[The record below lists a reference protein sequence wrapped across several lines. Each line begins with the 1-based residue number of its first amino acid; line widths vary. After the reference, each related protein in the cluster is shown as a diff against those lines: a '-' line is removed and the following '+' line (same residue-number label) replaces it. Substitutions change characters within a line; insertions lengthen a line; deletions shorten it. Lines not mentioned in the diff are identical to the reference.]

1 MRQAQRQRTVATEK
15 PHFSFHSDNRALSLA
30 PDLSDQLQA
39 VKITPEQG
47 FILSRID
54 GRLTP
59 REIVALTPLDEQQTA
74 LALTG
79 LIASG
84 LVLLDGDKHNDAS
97 LDSSDRSEKHVDLA
111 KKEKLREIDRLY
123 RECDKLSPIQILGV
137 AEDAEMDEIK
147 RAFRQKVLHFHP
159 DRYHEIDDPEFRR
172 KLSHLVAVTTD
183 AFNTLNEK
191 LTNKDRSSNGTGIIT
206 DRKESEPDAYDPKQ
220 HAIELYQHARRAFET
235 QDFWQAIQLLRQA
248 VEVKDDEPEY
258 HFLLAQALMKN
269 RKWRKEAGES
279 LRKAAE
285 LDPCNPEY
293 LGMLAALYQSEGL
306 QMRAKKVIEQ
316 VKGIDPDYEIPE
328 LPA

>member
-1 MRQAQRQRTVATEK
+1 MTSEK
-15 PHFSFHSDNRALSLA
+15 TQFSFHSESRSLSLA

-54 GRLTP
+54 GKLTP
-59 REIVALTPLDEQQTA
+59 REILALTPLDEQQTA

-84 LVLLDGDKHNDAS
+84 LVLLDGKVHSDAS

-111 KKEKLREIDRLY
+111 KKEKLAEIERLY
-123 RECDKLSPIQILGV
+123 RECDKLGPARVLGV
-137 AEDAEMDEIK
+137 EENAGVDEVK

-172 KLSHLVAVTTD
+172 KLSHLVAVATD

-191 LTNKDRSSNGTGIIT
+191 LAKKDRGSNGIQIT
-206 DRKESEPDAYDPKQ
+206 SDPKEGEPEAYDAKQ
-220 HAIELYQHARRAFET
+220 HAIELYQHARRAFDT

-248 VEVKDDEPEY
+248 VEVKGNEPEY
-258 HFLLAQALMKN
+258 HFLLAQALLKN
-269 RKWRKEAGES
+269 KKWRKEAGES

-285 LDPCNPEY
+285 LDPMNPEY
-293 LGMLAALYQSEGL
+293 LGMLAALYQREGL
-306 QMRAKKVIEQ
+306 KMRAEKVIEQ